1 MLSDQRQYELTE
13 LICREGKAS
22 IHELAERFGVSGETI
37 RRDLNAIAKEGRVR
51 KVHGGAVAVRHP
63 IRDESYAVRQVQNAH
78 HKQKIGQ
85 YAARLLEDGDIIG
98 VDAGTCTEAFVREI
112 YNIRE
117 LTVITH
123 SMPVATILANK
134 LSAGD
139 FSGSVQLVSG
149 SVDPETYVVSGMA
162 TLLQLQGY
170 RMNKVFLAAT
180 AISPSG
186 IMSGT
191 ENDGLISSTLLH
203 HAEISYVLAES
214 EKLDQ
219 QSFFKIAGFDAII
232 ALITDDAHPA
242 SHELAARIAE
252 GGAELITVTTKE
264 DKL

>member
-1 MLSDQRQYELTE
+1 
-13 LICREGKAS
+13 
-22 IHELAERFGVSGETI
+22 
-37 RRDLNAIAKEGRVR
+37 
-51 KVHGGAVAVRHP
+51 
-63 IRDESYAVRQVQNAH
+63 
-78 HKQKIGQ
+78 
-85 YAARLLEDGDIIG
+85 
-98 VDAGTCTEAFVREI
+98 
-112 YNIRE
+112 
-117 LTVITH
+117 
-123 SMPVATILANK
+123 
-134 LSAGD
+134 
-139 FSGSVQLVSG
+139 
-149 SVDPETYVVSGMA
+149 
-162 TLLQLQGY
+162 
-170 RMNKVFLAAT
+170 MNKVFLAAT